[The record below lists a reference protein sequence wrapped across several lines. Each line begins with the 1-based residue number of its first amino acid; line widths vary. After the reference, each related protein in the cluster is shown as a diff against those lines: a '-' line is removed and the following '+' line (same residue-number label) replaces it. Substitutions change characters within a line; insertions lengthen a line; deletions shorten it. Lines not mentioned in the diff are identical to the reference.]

1 MGSPRGTS
9 AVPFAEIGD
18 WSEVKLNIIKAYAAA
33 YSRIL
38 TAQGRLRHVYS
49 VLQAVGDEYKHKTG
63 RVLEGRTWDELP
75 ALPGPARGWP
85 PALMERED
93 RGDA

>member
-1 MGSPRGTS
+1 MGSQRGTS

-18 WSEVKLNIIKAYAAA
+18 WSEVKLNIIKAYAAS

-38 TAQGRLRHVYS
+38 MAQGRLRPVYI
-49 VLQAVGDEYKHKTG
+49 VLQAVGDVYKHKTG
-63 RVLEGRTWDELP
+63 RVLEGRTGDELP
-75 ALPGPARGWP
+75 ALPGPARGWQ